1 MARHGDF
8 VFFLPLYLLMV
19 LYPGLFDMLK
29 PFRQLDHWSPTNI
42 HGKLIWN
49 SHLETPL
56 FHDHKRYLAP
66 KLVRIIVALSPP
78 DVTYILGPI
87 TFNFFRKW
95 SSILNDMNYDIWKE
109 RLSTSE
115 NKCQADIIS
124 LFYTTITRFFCI
136 CCNFLL
142 VKFPSFSSNWWMEG
156 REKWIWIFPISYLDD
171 RMKESDTRFS
181 LKATLKES
189 LCSLRI
195 FNLG

>member
-1 MARHGDF
+1 MPLAEHIPWPYLISSILASISRSLPVKLKIEIGRWWRGTATF
-8 VFFLPLYLLMV
+8 VGNLKIKTNKGRWWRGTAILFFFLPLYLLMV

-95 SSILNDMNYDIWKE
+95 SSIFE
-109 RLSTSE
+109 RYELWY
-115 NKCQADIIS
+115 
-124 LFYTTITRFFCI
+124 L
-136 CCNFLL
+136 
-142 VKFPSFSSNWWMEG
+142 EG
-156 REKWIWIFPISYLDD
+156 
-171 RMKESDTRFS
+171 T
-181 LKATLKES
+181 A
-189 LCSLRI
+189 
-195 FNLG
+195 